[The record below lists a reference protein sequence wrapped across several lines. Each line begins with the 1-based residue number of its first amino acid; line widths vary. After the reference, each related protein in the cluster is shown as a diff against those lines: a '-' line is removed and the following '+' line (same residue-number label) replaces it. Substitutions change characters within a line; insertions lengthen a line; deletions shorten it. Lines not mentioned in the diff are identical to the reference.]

1 MSGGSR
7 RFNMDMEAGFGKSSL
22 FSEKTVSVSEV
33 SASVKACIDSPIF
46 QGLEVFGE
54 ISGFSVRGP
63 YAYFTLKDE
72 YSQLNCVCFSIARTY
87 RPRDGESV
95 IVRGRLDYWTKGGK
109 LSLQAASIQPVGQG
123 LLYLQFE
130 RLRLKLTEE
139 GLFDEAHK
147 VPLPKYASDVL
158 VFTSKSGAVIR
169 DIVTTVR
176 RKNPVINI
184 VVRDVRVQ
192 GDGAAHEISGALK
205 RADGLGYDVIIIAR
219 GGGSLEDLAP
229 FYDEELVRTVYGMT
243 TPVVSAVGHETDFSL
258 VDFVADRR
266 APTPTAAAEMVA
278 YDYYALADGLRTTD
292 ERLLRAAKR
301 VYERKSSRARVACL
315 SLDNKAKSFYR
326 SRETRVLRLLERSKS
341 LAERAVQRAE
351 ARAEKAVGM
360 LDTLS
365 PLKVL
370 ARGYFNLRTAGGY
383 VTSVRKL
390 KKGDALTVCGSDGTF
405 DAVVTQ
411 VKPD

>member
-1 MSGGSR
+1 MNVPSP
-7 RFNMDMEAGFGKSSL
+7 L
-22 FSEKTVSVSEV
+22 SEKTVSVSEV
-33 SASVKACIDSPIF
+33 NASVKACIDSPVF

-72 YSQLNCVCFSIARTY
+72 HSQLSCVCFSIARTY
-87 RPRDGESV
+87 KPRDGESV
-95 IVRGRLDYWTKGGK
+95 IVRGKLDYWTKGGR
-109 LSLQAASIQPVGQG
+109 LSLQASSIQPVGQG
-123 LLYLQFE
+123 LLFLQFE
-130 RLRLKLTEE
+130 RLRLKLAEE

-147 VPLPKYASDVL
+147 IPLPKYVSDVL
-158 VFTSKSGAVIR
+158 VVTSKSGAVIR

-176 RKNPVINI
+176 RKNPVIDI

-192 GDGAAHEISGALK
+192 GEGAAHEISGALK
-205 RADGLGYDVIIIAR
+205 RADKLGYDVIIIAR

-258 VDFVADRR
+258 VDYAADMR
-266 APTPTAAAEMVA
+266 APTPTAAAELVA
-278 YDYYALADGLRTTD
+278 YDYYALADGLRSTD
-292 ERLLRAAKR
+292 ERLLRAVKR
-301 VYERKSSRARVACL
+301 VYERKSSRAGVACMTL
-315 SLDNKAKSFYR
+315 SNKAKSFYHN
-326 SRETRVLRLLERSKS
+326 RETRVLRLLERSKS

-351 ARAEKAVGM
+351 ARAERAVGM

-370 ARGYFNLRTAGGY
+370 ARGYFNLQAAGSY

-390 KKGDALTVCGSDGTF
+390 KKGDAVTMRGSDGAF
-405 DAVVTQ
+405 DAVVTD
-411 VKPD
+411 VRPD